1 MDKLSSRNNEKIKT
15 AVKVRTSAKYR
26 DETATYF
33 LEGARLCADV
43 SDYVE
48 IAEAYFT
55 EAAIE
60 KYSDEAGK
68 IQSKAE
74 KSFLVTNE
82 VAEKLSDTKGPQ
94 GIFCICKKST
104 GNVKV
109 TVGKKYIALENV
121 QNPSNVGAIARTAE
135 AMGMDGLII
144 NSGCDI
150 YNPKTLRA
158 AMGSLQRLNIIE
170 IQNFADL
177 ISDAEKQGIKT
188 VAAVLDTDNSDMH
201 ILKSE
206 SIICIVGNEGN
217 GITDETADMA
227 DYKLRIPMKGRTE
240 SLNVATAAAILMW
253 EMTNLQE

>member
-26 DETATYF
+26 DETGTYF

-43 SDYVE
+43 SDYVD

-60 KYSDEAGK
+60 KYSDEAQK

-94 GIFCICKKST
+94 GIFCICKRVS

-109 TVGKKYIALENV
+109 ATGKKYIALENV

-135 AMGMDGLII
+135 AMGIDGLII

-158 AMGSLQRLNIIE
+158 AMGSLQRLTVIE
-170 IQNFADL
+170 TENLTEL
-177 ISDAEKQGIKT
+177 IENAKSDGIKT
-188 VAAVLDTDNSDMH
+188 VAAVLDTDNNDMSS
-201 ILKSE
+201 LKAE

-217 GITDETADMA
+217 GITDETADIA
-227 DYKLRIPMKGRTE
+227 DCKLRIPMKGRTE